1 MKQSSIYTLQFSGLK
16 LGEHFFEFD
25 LENTFFDSC
34 DSFGIL
40 GGTGKIIA
48 RLEKKETMMLL
59 SLNLKTEVNVL
70 CDRCNEM
77 TRLMVNGNLELI
89 YKFGEEDSL
98 DETLIVLPYDSF
110 QIDLF
115 QPSYELFIV
124 SLPSRFLHENDAC
137 DPEIIKYLSNPNE
150 SKTENQSKDPR
161 WSELDK
167 LN

>member
-1 MKQSSIYTLQFSGLK
+1 
-16 LGEHFFEFD
+16 
-25 LENTFFDSC
+25 
-34 DSFGIL
+34 
-40 GGTGKIIA
+40 
-48 RLEKKETMMLL
+48 MLL

-77 TRLMVNGNLELI
+77 TCLMVNGNLDLI
-89 YKFGEEDSL
+89 YKFGDEDSL

-115 QPSYELFIV
+115 QPSYELFVV
-124 SLPSRFLHENDAC
+124 SLPSRVLHENDAC